1 MTPRETLDT
10 CRSMAIETAAI
21 ARLVEMAE
29 QRIPLMPNGCKGIA
43 ITDMPRGGNDAT
55 SAAIARVDGLEQW
68 YLRVHAELVML
79 VEQVEKLIGGL
90 ETWER
95 VLMRMYYIDGKTDT
109 EVATVMQYNF
119 RQTAQNKR
127 AEIVD
132 RLCIGD

>member
-1 MTPRETLDT
+1 MTPRETLDL
-10 CRSMAIETAAI
+10 CRSLAIETAAI

-55 SAAIARVDGLEQW
+55 AAAISHVDGLEQW

>member
-10 CRSMAIETAAI
+10 CRSLAIETAAI

-55 SAAIARVDGLEQW
+55 AAAIQRIDGLEQW
-68 YLRVHAELVML
+68 YLHDHAELVML
-79 VEQVEKLIGGL
+79 VEQVENLIGGL
-90 ETWER
+90 ETWAR

-132 RLCIGD
+132 RLCIGA